1 MRVVVIEYIG
11 VFLFI
16 YRVVIGFL
24 SVLKR
29 YIILC
34 FFHVL
39 SVDFGLVRFISSF
52 FYFYYTVIF
61 CAAVQFSI
69 YNSLLI
75 FNPISFASVP
85 FHSPFTVGIFCV
97 RCVVVSPWR

>member
-1 MRVVVIEYIG
+1 MSIAFRHISYARTPMILASYYYLVCALSSSCIG

-52 FYFYYTVIF
+52 FF
-61 CAAVQFSI
+61 
-69 YNSLLI
+69 LI
-75 FNPISFASVP
+75 FTIQ
-85 FHSPFTVGIFCV
+85 
-97 RCVVVSPWR
+97 